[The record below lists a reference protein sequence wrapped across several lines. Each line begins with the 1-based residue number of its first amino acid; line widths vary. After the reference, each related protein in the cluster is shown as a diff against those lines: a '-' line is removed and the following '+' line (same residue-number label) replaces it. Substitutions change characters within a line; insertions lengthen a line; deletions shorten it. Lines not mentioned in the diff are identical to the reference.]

1 MFGTGP
7 EEKQGFLG
15 TRVGFILSF
24 PFLVLLCLRGIRN
37 FPATGEH
44 AIIAILRRLNSTFY
58 LSFRAA
64 FARSEPKFVATKK
77 NAYIKGIRQSP
88 QI

>member
-1 MFGTGP
+1 LAQGP

-24 PFLVLLCLRGIRN
+24 PFLVLLSLRRIIN

-44 AIIAILRRLNSTFY
+44 LIIDIPRRLNRKANTNY
-58 LSFRAA
+58 
-64 FARSEPKFVATKK
+64 FV
-77 NAYIKGIRQSP
+77 
-88 QI
+88 

>member
-1 MFGTGP
+1 LAQGP

-24 PFLVLLCLRGIRN
+24 PFLVLLSLREIRN

-44 AIIAILRRLNSTFY
+44 TTIAIPRRLNST
-58 LSFRAA
+58 LSYTILFNLFKPR
-64 FARSEPKFVATKK
+64 KLL
-77 NAYIKGIRQSP
+77 NL
-88 QI
+88 